1 MPFSPFLDDARA
13 FVADAPRYLRDL
25 VAFLRA
31 RAGDVPGY
39 LVGALVA
46 LIVIGLALWAFV
58 AIVDGFLN
66 EETLF
71 RIDGLVKDSV
81 ERIATPEAALA
92 MARVTNL
99 SAPILV
105 VVVTLG
111 LAAYFAIRRL
121 WDYLF
126 MLALALGLGEL
137 MLYALKVLFDRARP
151 TAGTTH
157 DAYGASF
164 PSGHAFTALV
174 LYGLLAYLVWQITE
188 RGWARALAVAF
199 AVGATLAVGFS
210 RLYLGVHWL
219 TDVLGGYA
227 AGVAWLVFS
236 IALVR
241 FLEARR
247 EHRAAVA
254 PPLHP
259 ETPVQPETPVRSDP

>member
-1 MPFSPFLDDARA
+1 MPLPPFLAEARDFA
-13 FVADAPRYLRDL
+13 SDAPRHLRDL

-39 LVGALVA
+39 LIGALLA
-46 LIVIGLALWAFV
+46 LAVIGLALWAFV
-58 AIVDGFLN
+58 EIVEGFVN
-66 EETLF
+66 EEVLF
-71 RIDGLVKDSV
+71 QLDGVVKDTAA
-81 ERIATPEAALA
+81 RIATPEAALA

-99 SAPILV
+99 AAPVLV

-137 MLYALKVLFDRARP
+137 LLYALKVAFDRARP

-164 PSGHAFTALV
+164 PSGHSFTALV
-174 LYGLLAYLVWQITE
+174 LYGLLAYLVWQITDK
-188 RGWARALAVAF
+188 GWARALAVAF
-199 AVGATLAVGFS
+199 AVGTTLAVGFS

-247 EHRAAVA
+247 EHHEAIA

-259 ETPVQPETPVRSDP
+259 ETPVEN